1 MAKGRI
7 NPFAAIA
14 KKKMELQKNEHS
26 VEKIETVN
34 EKEEKEPQAET
45 VVEHVID
52 GLRGGGDN
60 TNIKVQEAITP
71 TIKKAKKLNVES
83 EIRNISTENNLSS
96 RTKTI
101 HVNATVWNKLRK
113 QMVLMDVEKSI
124 QQVTEDAL
132 SYYVDNVIM
141 KGKHTN

>member
-14 KKKMELQKNEHS
+14 KKKMDLQKNELS
-26 VEKIETVN
+26 VEKLKIVN
-34 EKEEKEPQAET
+34 EQEEKQPQAET
-45 VVEHVID
+45 IVEPVVDSLI
-52 GLRGGGDN
+52 GDVNN
-60 TNIKVQEAITP
+60 TSIKAQEAITP
-71 TIKKAKKLNVES
+71 TEKKVKKLNVKS
-83 EIRNISTENNLSS
+83 EIGNISPENNLSS

-113 QMVLMDVEKSI
+113 QMVLMDVDKSI

-141 KGKHTN
+141 KGEAY

>member
-14 KKKMELQKNEHS
+14 KKKMDLQKNELS
-26 VEKIETVN
+26 VEKLETAN
-34 EKEEKEPQAET
+34 EQEEKEPQAET
-45 VVEHVID
+45 IVEPVVD
-52 GLRGGGDN
+52 GLRGNAND
-60 TNIKVQEAITP
+60 TNIKAQEAITP
-71 TIKKAKKLNVES
+71 TVKKVKKLNVKS
-83 EIRNISTENNLSS
+83 EIVNISTENNLSS

-141 KGKHTN
+141 KGEAY